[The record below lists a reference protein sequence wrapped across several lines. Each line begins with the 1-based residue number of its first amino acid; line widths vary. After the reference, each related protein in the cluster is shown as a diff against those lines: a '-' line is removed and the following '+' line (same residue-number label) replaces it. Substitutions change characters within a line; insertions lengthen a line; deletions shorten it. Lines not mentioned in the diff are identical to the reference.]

1 MNFIILFTVLLLV
14 VAADKDADYQ
24 QPQYLRTRELVA
36 DGEMCVHIVG
46 GGGMTVHVSGYRK
59 WFLGRGV
66 SFSSLPLAHRFFSLM
81 LHRQR
86 KANAGMKQGFL
97 DRSKWYSAE
106 RSTKSF
112 VSWRLQFHVLLGIG
126 LKTKT
131 GRREH
136 AGKVLVRQILRE
148 LILYQPTSADLLS
161 IYIWK
166 ISGEYPDEFI
176 DMIYLQ

>member
-66 SFSSLPLAHRFFSLM
+66 SFQFLEQQYLLFPL
-81 LHRQR
+81 
-86 KANAGMKQGFL
+86 
-97 DRSKWYSAE
+97 
-106 RSTKSF
+106 
-112 VSWRLQFHVLLGIG
+112 
-126 LKTKT
+126 
-131 GRREH
+131 
-136 AGKVLVRQILRE
+136 
-148 LILYQPTSADLLS
+148 LID
-161 IYIWK
+161 
-166 ISGEYPDEFI
+166 
-176 DMIYLQ
+176 